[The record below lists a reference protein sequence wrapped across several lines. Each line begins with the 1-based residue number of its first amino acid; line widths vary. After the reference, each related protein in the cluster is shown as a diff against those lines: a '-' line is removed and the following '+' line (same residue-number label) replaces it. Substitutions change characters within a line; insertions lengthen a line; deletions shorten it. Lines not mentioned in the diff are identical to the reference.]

1 MVHWAWI
8 PAALII
14 GMMIGAF
21 LLALVKGSDN
31 HE

>member
-14 GMMIGAF
+14 GMMIGMF
-21 LLALVKGSDN
+21 LLALVGGRDK